1 MSKASRINYL
11 QQLYN
16 GNLEQN
22 AVAILDY
29 IKKNVTKNTFELR
42 DELVYPHQTLTSRLT
57 VLMDFGLIKVVN
69 TISKEVDGRKTTCSV
84 YEFVPDEIEQVILQD
99 ERELEKAKAWL
110 KNYDKYKEILKI
122 SLIEY

>member
-1 MSKASRINYL
+1 
-11 QQLYN
+11 
-16 GNLEQN
+16 
-22 AVAILDY
+22 
-29 IKKNVTKNTFELR
+29 
-42 DELVYPHQTLTSRLT
+42 
-57 VLMDFGLIKVVN
+57 MDFGLIKVVN